1 MGKRSQLTW
10 RLLLLV
16 ASVPLAALL
25 ALVLF
30 DRISFAPR
38 LEQVRSSVSQSSPED
53 QLPPAVMKKMI
64 LASEG
69 DNLYWHVTRI
79 VLNESLPKLPPRTSN
94 FNTQYLLSILLMRL
108 RVSES
113 EAIAI
118 YCSRTYVSPS
128 FHGLSNV
135 SRMLFN
141 KPLSTLSP
149 IEAATVAAW
158 PRGPAYF
165 SKHPATLIWQRDR
178 IFAKANG
185 GP

>member
-1 MGKRSQLTW
+1 MRERSQLIW

-16 ASVPLAALL
+16 ASVPFAALL
-25 ALVLF
+25 AVLLF

-38 LEQVRSSVSQSSPED
+38 LEQVRLSVSQSNPED
-53 QLPPAVMKKMI
+53 QLPPAIMKKMI

-79 VLNESLPKLPPRTSN
+79 VLNDSLPKLPSRTSDL
-94 FNTQYLLSILLMRL
+94 NTQYLLSILLTRL
-108 RVSES
+108 HVSES
-113 EAIAI
+113 EAIGI

-135 SRMLFN
+135 SRMIFN
-141 KPLSTLSP
+141 KPLSTLTP

-178 IFAKANG
+178 IIARANG